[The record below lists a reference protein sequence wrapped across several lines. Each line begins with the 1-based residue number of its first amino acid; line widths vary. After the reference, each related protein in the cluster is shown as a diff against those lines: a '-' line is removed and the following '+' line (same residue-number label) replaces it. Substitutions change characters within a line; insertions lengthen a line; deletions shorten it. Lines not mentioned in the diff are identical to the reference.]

1 MKRCIAGIAVLLAVG
16 VFATDMEQKARTI
29 LTCRTSNAG
38 VAEIT
43 CDDPG
48 DWRFAAEASVNNGR
62 DVVTI
67 VAYPGVMPTNILFR
81 LERGLN
87 SFSQKKIRRGNDD
100 D

>member
-16 VFATDMEQKARTI
+16 VFATDMEQRARTI

-48 DWRFAAEASVNNGR
+48 EWKFSVESRAGIVRLPVPASGYAEVTWTG
-62 DVVTI
+62 DVPQLKLSHDGQR
-67 VAYPGVMPTNILFR
+67 ACKG
-81 LERGLN
+81 E
-87 SFSQKKIRRGNDD
+87 
-100 D
+100 